1 MPKAYWISTYL
12 AIHDE
17 AAMAAYAK
25 LAGPALTAAG
35 GKFIVRGMPQLVKEA
50 GKPMRS
56 VVVEF
61 ESLSAAQA
69 AYESAAYKEALAAL
83 GQGAVERDI
92 RILEGV

>member
-12 AIHDE
+12 AMHDE
-17 AAMAAYAK
+17 VAFAAYAK

-35 GKFIVRGMPQLVKEA
+35 GRFIVRGVPQLVKEA
-50 GKPMRS
+50 GRPMRS

-61 ESLSAAQA
+61 ESVAAAQA
-69 AYESAAYKEALAAL
+69 AYESAAYQQALAAL